1 MVRAELDG
9 WARDF
14 AADHG
19 CEDVTVPFD
28 RVVLRHLPRI
38 EVFLTRGLT
47 FTVLAHAI
55 TRAGVQRKDG
65 RAYSDK
71 QLNTAV
77 RRARYQAS
85 MTSPSP
91 LPRSPPVAAPRATTE
106 VVSRRL
112 RDRAAATPTPRPTIQ
127 STSDL
132 TQPSPDRT
140 APPVADPDKEL
151 SSEDIR
157 AALQRIRRADP

>member
-19 CEDVTVPFD
+19 CDDVTIPFD

-38 EVFLTRGLT
+38 EALLTRGLT

-77 RRARYQAS
+77 RRARSQES

-91 LPRSPPVAAPRATTE
+91 RPRSPPAAAPRATTE
-106 VVSRRL
+106 VVSRRPS
-112 RDRAAATPTPRPTIQ
+112 DQAASSPRQVDPP
-127 STSDL
+127 TSDL
-132 TQPSPDRT
+132 PHPPSTRT
-140 APPVADPDKEL
+140 TPPAVGLDQDL